1 MDYSIFFIKFF
12 GYFYFLIGFC
22 FIISKKARENM
33 PAQTKSSPFLMA
45 LFCLLMGLPV
55 VILHN
60 IWEFSVVGFI
70 TLMGWGALVKAVV
83 LLAFPDLIFSKLDN
97 RSDNLLK
104 IRAWVAFIFGLG
116 LMYCGYYPYW

>member
-1 MDYSIFFIKFF
+1 M
-12 GYFYFLIGFC
+12 
-22 FIISKKARENM
+22 RT
-33 PAQTKSSPFLMA
+33 QTKSSPFLMG

-70 TLMGWGALVKAVV
+70 TLIGWGALVKAVV